1 MGYGSKAP
9 PKPKGMSK
17 PKVSDAKPVK
27 KKTTS
32 MSDKLK
38 EHSKHHSKKHMDM
51 MRKDIK
57 DGMSFTK
64 AHNRAKKMVGK

>member
-1 MGYGSKAP
+1 MAYGSKAP

-17 PKVSDAKPVK
+17 PVK

-32 MSDKLK
+32 MADKLK

>member
-1 MGYGSKAP
+1 MGYGSTAP
-9 PKPKGMSK
+9 PKTKPKGMS
-17 PKVSDAKPVK
+17 KPVK

-32 MSDKLK
+32 MADKLK
-38 EHSKHHSKKHMDM
+38 EHAKHHSKKHMDM